1 MEKQNE
7 SIRERLLAHLPQPE
21 NLAAYREET
30 ALLLAKREKALFWER
45 LVPIACYVIV
55 AFMMVLWL
63 LGLTPAPAMRQYF
76 WPLVAFVYFLAAMQ
90 DLRYRFYQSKV
101 DTLKEVKQVQLQILE
116 LQASLQKPS
125 SV

>member
-1 MEKQNE
+1 MEKQND

-116 LQASLQKPS
+116 LQAALQKPS
-125 SV
+125 SD